1 MWNGLKNCRQFE
13 RGERDIYTQCH
24 IHLIS
29 LTEYVDKGE
38 KGSFKWVKIP
48 QPQIQQSGEIS
59 KRHIPQPC
67 PGQQGRKG
75 SRAADPG
82 HILPLSII
90 CIGLL
95 PFPSLYVVEVFCRLA
110 IYIFFLAWLSAWTPI
125 MFQSRWHVTP
135 YVSLCKY
142 HCFYIVCFCSFVLS
156 LIVCLFVCL
165 LSVGFDDLHNS
176 TE

>member
-1 MWNGLKNCRQFE
+1 MWNRLKNCRQFE

-38 KGSFKWVKIP
+38 EGSSKWVRIP
-48 QPQIQQSGEIS
+48 QPQIQQRGEIS

-67 PGQQGRKG
+67 SGQQGRNG
-75 SRAADPG
+75 SRAANAG
-82 HILPLSII
+82 HILHLSII

-95 PFPSLYVVEVFCRLA
+95 PIPSLYVVEVFCRLA
-110 IYIFFLAWLSAWTPI
+110 IYIFFLAWHSAWTPI

-135 YVSLCKY
+135 YVC
-142 HCFYIVCFCSFVLS
+142 CVNIFVFK
-156 LIVCLFVCL
+156 LFVFVRL
-165 LSVGFDDLHNS
+165 F
-176 TE
+176 

>member
-1 MWNGLKNCRQFE
+1 MTKTKRWRYRGRRRKEKMWNGLKNCRQFE

-38 KGSFKWVKIP
+38 EGSFKWVRIP
-48 QPQIQQSGEIS
+48 QRLRLSLKSNKVVRSVKGTFLNHVPVNKG
-59 KRHIPQPC
+59 
-67 PGQQGRKG
+67 GMG
-75 SRAADPG
+75 SRAADAG

-135 YVSLCKY
+135 YV
-142 HCFYIVCFCSFVLS
+142 FV
-156 LIVCLFVCL
+156 
-165 LSVGFDDLHNS
+165 
-176 TE
+176 